1 MCLCM
6 KGHWRKQQRSF
17 ADPMSF
23 KFFKNWIYL
32 NLKIPVMARAV
43 LGNKGIDSGY
53 RRVGEEGE
61 KAPVQI
67 FTILVSP
74 RGLLLFTFQVF

>member
-1 MCLCM
+1 
-6 KGHWRKQQRSF
+6 
-17 ADPMSF
+17 
-23 KFFKNWIYL
+23 
-32 NLKIPVMARAV
+32 MARAV

-74 RGLLLFTFQVF
+74 RGLLLFTFQMF